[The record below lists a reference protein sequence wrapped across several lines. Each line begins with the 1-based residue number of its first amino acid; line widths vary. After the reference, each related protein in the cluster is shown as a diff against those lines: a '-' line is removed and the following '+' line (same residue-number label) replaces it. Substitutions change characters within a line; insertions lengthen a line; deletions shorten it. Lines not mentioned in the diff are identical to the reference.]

1 MKIIIVFI
9 LILILISYLC
19 NYYRKKYIIKNIEI
33 INNDYIKL
41 FDNIFNILDN
51 YNINKFNFINLTN
64 NTLITYYAKLYKLQM
79 KYKISNN
86 CIIYI
91 ENYDNIDLNQILK
104 NNNNIIIILSNKNDN
119 LINNFN
125 INIYNYYL
133 YSNLAL

>member
-1 MKIIIVFI
+1 MIMIIIYLF
-9 LILILISYLC
+9 ILILISYLC
-19 NYYRKKYIIKNIEI
+19 NFYKKKYIVKNMEI
-33 INNDYIKL
+33 INNDYITL

-64 NTLITYYAKLYKLQM
+64 NTLITYYAKLYKLQI

-91 ENYDNIDLNQILK
+91 ENYDNFDLNKILK
-104 NNNNIIIILSNKNDN
+104 NYNNIIIILSSKNDD